1 MGTSTRRARRGGF
14 AGLVAGAP
22 LAAVVIA
29 ALTLAV
35 APAVASTTSAASGF
49 ELTRGT
55 QRSLHRLQ
63 ESWLQ
68 WVGAIYRDNPTRAE
82 EALQS
87 IEANARQV
95 GMTRLVDLS
104 VGAVALALQASRDG
118 HEERVDWALAA
129 AERLDP
135 GRPEV
140 AFARATIERRQGAHV
155 AALGATA
162 SGFRRLLGARERLI
176 LFADVAFWL
185 ITVALVAAALFVLV
199 QVATKGSAVVA
210 DLRRTLARKL
220 SSATVWLVTALV
232 LLWPLVLPGGPLWLL
247 LYWSALLWGYGSR
260 SERAVTVA
268 VWIVAALGPWLA
280 AQALDRVALA
290 LSPPMRAVTHF
301 AEGRLYGGLF
311 ADLDVLRAAI
321 GDLPAG
327 QEILA
332 DVHRTLG
339 QWEEARLLYRQ
350 VQETEP
356 ENATALINL
365 GAYQFRKSD
374 FALANDYFRRA
385 TAIAPP
391 SAGAFYNLSLSFSE
405 TYQFDESR
413 QALAEARRIDGERV
427 DEWVKSPHP
436 DRVLAFNGGLRRID
450 EIERAL
456 VAEWD
461 GQPVGGERSRSASL
475 LPNLI
480 AVAAVAALALGLV
493 LYRRGRGYA
502 EPAAWLGWRAGAISR
517 WLRAFFPALSQ
528 AELGEGGKAI
538 GSLAGL
544 SAAVLAPRLVSSG
557 IEVPILGGVPTGPAW
572 FLGLI
577 GLAVY
582 VVLCVRAEL
591 GEGR

>member
-1 MGTSTRRARRGGF
+1 MCRSTADARRASPRRTL
-14 AGLVAGAP
+14 ARAAGALAVVLASLGVDP
-22 LAAVVIA
+22 LAA
-29 ALTLAV
+29 T
-35 APAVASTTSAASGF
+35 SSSAASGF
-49 ELTRGT
+49 ELTRAT

-63 ESWLQ
+63 ESWLR
-68 WVGAIYRDNPTRAE
+68 WVGAIYRDNPARAD
-82 EALQS
+82 EALDA
-87 IEANARQV
+87 IDANARQV
-95 GMTRLVDLS
+95 GMTRLVDMS

-118 HEERVDWALAA
+118 HEERAGWALAA

-140 AFARATIERRQGAHV
+140 AFARATIERRQGSQF
-155 AALGATA
+155 AAARAAA
-162 SGFRRLLGARERLI
+162 SGFRRLLGARERQI
-176 LFADVAFWL
+176 LFADIGFWL

-210 DLRRTLARKL
+210 DLRRTLSKRL
-220 SSATVWLVTALV
+220 SSATVWLVTALA

-260 SERAVTVA
+260 SERAVTVGI
-268 VWIVAALGPWLA
+268 WIVAAFGPWLA

-321 GDLPAG
+321 GDQPAG

-339 QWEEARLLYRQ
+339 QWVEARLLYRQ
-350 VQETEP
+350 VQEAEP
-356 ENATALINL
+356 ENVAALINL

-385 TAIAPP
+385 AAIAPP
-391 SAGAFYNLSLSFSE
+391 TAGALYNLSLSYSE

-413 QALAEARRIDGERV
+413 QALAEARRVDGEKV
-427 DEWVKSPHP
+427 DGWVKTPHP
-436 DRVLAFNGGLRRID
+436 DRVLSFNGGLQRVG

-456 VAEWD
+456 VAEW
-461 GQPVGGERSRSASL
+461 GGHRVGGERPRTASPV
-475 LPNLI
+475 PNLI
-480 AVAAVAALALGLV
+480 AVGVVAVLAVGLV

-502 EPAAWLGWRAGAISR
+502 EPAAWLGWRTGAVSR

-538 GSLAGL
+538 ASLVAL
-544 SAAVLAPRLVSSG
+544 SAALLGPRLFAIG
-557 IEVPILGGVPTGPAW
+557 IEAPILGGVPA
-572 FLGLI
+572 
-577 GLAVY
+577 GLAWMLALTGLAAY
-582 VVLCVRAEL
+582 VLLCVRAEL
-591 GEGR
+591 GDGG